1 MNDHPHI
8 PSTGLTRPLNL
19 GATTEAPRFRVDAV
33 PFIDLFA
40 LSLFFIFLSGKLVFS
55 PGIALDLPSS
65 TLSEIA
71 GYRTDA
77 VLTVLDDGF
86 ILDGG
91 IYPPDRLPEILNR
104 TATRIDASDASIL
117 VKVAANT
124 PVETFTKIAETC
136 RAAGFGRVIV
146 AVEESP

>member
-1 MNDHPHI
+1 MPSHPHI

-40 LSLFFIFLSGKLVFS
+40 LCLFFVFLSGKLVFS
-55 PGIALDLPSS
+55 PGIPLDLPTS
-65 TLSEIA
+65 TDSEIA

-77 VLTVLDDGF
+77 VLTLLDDGF

-91 IYPPDRLPEILNR
+91 IYPPDRLGEILTR
-104 TATRIDASDASIL
+104 TAAEIGSPDASIL
-117 VKVAANT
+117 IKVAANT
-124 PVETFTKIAETC
+124 PLQTFTRIAEDC
-136 RAAGFGRVIV
+136 RTAGFGRVIV
-146 AVEESP
+146 AVEEAR